1 MRKKLKW
8 VYFLSKR
15 LYKKWMF
22 ILLIALIP
30 ISVGAL
36 SLTSTQSKGFV
47 QIAVINGAGEMGEQ
61 ILDNLD
67 SGKGIINFVV
77 YDDLENARFDLQAE
91 RLDAV
96 WVLPEHMEQ
105 RIDAYVE
112 NPSADYY
119 IVQVIRKE
127 DTLKTRLS
135 LEKLSSAMYPF
146 LARQLYLHNLRVDPD
161 FDLSGLSDDEI
172 YHYFDSFFS
181 KGELFQFA
189 FPDDVSPVKEAER
202 DYITSPI
209 RGLLSVVVL
218 LAGLASAML
227 FISDEKKGV
236 FAYAKNESHVFLSF
250 AFQLTAV
257 LNIGFFVF
265 LSMFVLGVN
274 TIWWRELLIFLV
286 LVINTALFCTLLQ
299 QVVRRIMY
307 FAPLMVLTT
316 VLDVLI
322 CPIFFNYSVQ
332 RIPQYLLPNAYYIN
346 AVHSNVYLGYSFIY
360 MAVTAGLL
368 AIFYLRK
375 RKA

>member
-1 MRKKLKW
+1 M
-8 VYFLSKR
+8 VET
-15 LYKKWMF
+15 
-22 ILLIALIP
+22 
-30 ISVGAL
+30 V
-36 SLTSTQSKGFV
+36 V
-47 QIAVINGAGEMGEQ
+47 AV
-61 ILDNLD
+61 
-67 SGKGIINFVV
+67 
-77 YDDLENARFDLQAE
+77 
-91 RLDAV
+91 
-96 WVLPEHMEQ
+96 
-105 RIDAYVE
+105 
-112 NPSADYY
+112 
-119 IVQVIRKE
+119 
-127 DTLKTRLS
+127 
-135 LEKLSSAMYPF
+135 
-146 LARQLYLHNLRVDPD
+146 
-161 FDLSGLSDDEI
+161 
-172 YHYFDSFFS
+172 
-181 KGELFQFA
+181 
-189 FPDDVSPVKEAER
+189 
-202 DYITSPI
+202 
-209 RGLLSVVVL
+209 
-218 LAGLASAML
+218 
-227 FISDEKKGV
+227 
-236 FAYAKNESHVFLSF
+236 VFLSF